1 MADLLFITPLEM
13 TQGTMMGGNVDVDK
27 YQPVI
32 LQVQEKVIQEM
43 LGSELYDKI
52 ILDIIAT
59 TITGDYLTI
68 FNDFIKPVTKF
79 EACADYITLAPYVLN
94 NAGLLKNS
102 PNKAVQVEKEEK
114 ETLSNWHHSQAMMY
128 VGRFKKWINLNKA
141 NVPEY
146 KTTQDEVDASK
157 NQNLNPGWYLR

>member
-13 TQGTMMGGNVDVDK
+13 TQGTMMGGNVDTDK

-32 LQVQEKVIQEM
+32 LQVQEKVIQEL

-52 ILDIIAT
+52 ISDILAT
-59 TITGDYLTI
+59 TLVGDYLTI
-68 FNDFIKPVTKF
+68 FNDFVKPITKF
-79 EACADYITLAPYVLN
+79 EACADYITISPYVLN
-94 NAGLLKNS
+94 NSGLHKNN
-102 PNKAVQVEKEEK
+102 PDKAVQVEAKEK

-128 VGRFKKWINLNKA
+128 IGRFEKWINLNKS

-146 KTTQDEVDASK
+146 KTSQDEVDASK